1 MSHPVTSRVD
11 GVIDKALPR
20 IGMVGGGQLA
30 RMTHQAGIALGLSL
44 RILAESPKD
53 GAALISPQVDVGAPD
68 DQAALLRFAKGCEI
82 VTFDHE
88 HVPTAQIQALEQ
100 SGVAVRPGS
109 AALVYAQDKLAQR
122 RRLRELGIAVPE
134 FAPVSTV
141 ADVVAFGET
150 HGWPVVLKAVRG
162 GYDGR
167 GVWML
172 NEPPTEL
179 PMVELYVEQRVPL
192 VHELAIQVA
201 RRPSGEMRT
210 WPVVETVQADG
221 ICVETIAPAQRLSP
235 ALATE
240 AERLA
245 RQLADSLD
253 VTGCLAVE
261 LFEAPGGLVVNELAM
276 RPHNSGH
283 WTIEGA
289 VTSQFEQHLRA
300 VADWPLGDTTARAPV
315 TVMANFLGGAHTD
328 LTTGLPAAL
337 AAVPE
342 AHVHLYG
349 KGPRPGRK
357 LGHVTVLGTDV
368 TETRNRAHEA
378 VAALRGEN

>member
-1 MSHPVTSRVD
+1 MKTQ
-11 GVIDKALPR
+11 GLPR
-20 IGMVGGGQLA
+20 IGMVGAGQLA
-30 RMTHQAGIALGLSL
+30 RMTHQAAIALGLSL
-44 RILAESPKD
+44 RVLAESPTD
-53 GAALISPQVDVGAPD
+53 GAASVIPDVDIGAPD
-68 DQAALLRFAKGCEI
+68 DQAALLRFAKGCDV

-88 HVPTAQIQALEQ
+88 HVPTAQIQAIEQ
-100 SGVAVRPGS
+100 TGVAVHPSS

-134 FAPVSTV
+134 FAPVTTIS
-141 ADVVAFGET
+141 DVTAFGEE

-172 NEPPTEL
+172 PEPPTEL
-179 PMVELYVEQRVPL
+179 PAVELYVEQRVPL

-210 WPVVETVQADG
+210 WPVVETVQSDG
-221 ICVETIAPAQRLSP
+221 ICVETIAPAPRLSP
-235 ALATE
+235 ALAGD

-245 RQLADSLD
+245 CKLAEGLD

-261 LFEAPGGLVVNELAM
+261 LFEAPGGLIVNELAM

-300 VADWPLGDTTARAPV
+300 VADWPLGETTARAPV
-315 TVMANFLGGAHTD
+315 TVMANVLGGEQTD

-349 KGPRPGRK
+349 KSPRPGRK

-368 TETRNRAHEA
+368 GETRERARTA
-378 VAALRGEN
+378 VAALRGES

>member
-1 MSHPVTSRVD
+1 VV
-11 GVIDKALPR
+11 DKALPR

-44 RILAESPKD
+44 RILAESPTD
-53 GAALISPQVDVGAPD
+53 GAALVAPEVDIGAPD
-68 DQAALLRFAKGCEI
+68 DQAALLRFAKGCDV

-88 HVPTAQIQALEQ
+88 HVPTAQIQAIEQ
-100 SGVAVRPGS
+100 TGVAVRPGS
-109 AALVYAQDKLAQR
+109 AALIFAQDKLVQR

-134 FAPVSTV
+134 FAPVTTV
-141 ADVVAFGET
+141 DDVKAFGAA

-172 NEPPTEL
+172 PEPPTEL
-179 PMVELYVEQRVPL
+179 PAIELYVEQRVPL
-192 VHELAIQVA
+192 VHELAIEVA
-201 RRPSGEMRT
+201 RTPSGEMRT

-221 ICVETIAPAQRLSP
+221 ICVETIAPAPRLSP
-235 ALATE
+235 ALATD
-240 AERLA
+240 AQRLA
-245 RQLADSLD
+245 RQLAEELD

-300 VADWPLGDTTARAPV
+300 IAGWPLGDTTARAPV
-315 TVMANFLGGAHTD
+315 TVMANLLGGDRTD
-328 LTTGLPAAL
+328 LTAGLPAAL

-349 KGPRPGRK
+349 KAPRPGRK

-368 TETRNRAHEA
+368 TETRERARVA
-378 VAALRGEN
+378 IAALRGES